1 MSLMVHRRFKGS
13 AWVAQPETGW
23 GHAGEDVVPALG
35 CFVAVLYRLT
45 LEQYGHDTETS
56 THR

>member
-1 MSLMVHRRFKGS
+1 MVHRRFKGS